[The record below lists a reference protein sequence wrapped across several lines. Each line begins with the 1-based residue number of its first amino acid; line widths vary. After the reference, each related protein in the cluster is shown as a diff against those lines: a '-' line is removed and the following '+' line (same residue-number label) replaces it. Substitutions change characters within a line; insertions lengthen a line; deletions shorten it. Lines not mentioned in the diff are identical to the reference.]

1 LVSNGIV
8 SLHNR
13 SMKDSDPAAAL
24 DVTVCNLAAGKVVFD
39 RYVLTRILGHGG
51 MGIVWLARDG
61 ELERDVALKFLPEPI
76 VRDRAVLTDL
86 KRETRRC
93 LDLTHPHI
101 VRIHDFVQDAET
113 ACISMEFVDG
123 DTLSNMRSDKSSS
136 VFEPEEL
143 GSWTRQLCDA
153 LDYAHKRARIVHR
166 DLKPSNLMV
175 NSKHDLKVTDFGIAR
190 SLSDSVSKLTMAR
203 GTSGTL
209 VYMSPQQL
217 DGERASHLDDVY
229 SLGATLYELLTSRP
243 PFYSGGLER
252 QIHQR
257 IPPSIKH
264 RREEL
269 DMTST
274 EALPLEWETT
284 IAACLAKDPAQ
295 RPSSAGDVASRLGL
309 LGQFPP
315 PSHRPVP
322 SKTAPVS
329 GRASLR
335 EKKGLLAGVLVTLL
349 LTGVLARWW
358 FGHEQ
363 PRQETQRRQA
373 STEQGEKNQSDSEA
387 ARRQEK
393 AEQERR
399 EYERKVTAEKEALA
413 AAQRRKE
420 EEAATLTAQHRKE
433 EEAATLAAQRRKE
446 EEARRAALPN
456 MNKQISGI
464 YTYGPGYAAA
474 QRGKSVVF
482 ELKSVQEDGSNRFE
496 GVMNE
501 PHTDFGTPMDKR
513 LWADVRGE
521 ILSNSSTVKVR
532 FTKTY
537 RYFQQASVIYE
548 GNFDPS
554 TGEIT
559 GTWKFSTGGA
569 RETGTFTMK

>member
-1 LVSNGIV
+1 MAL
-8 SLHNR
+8 SLCTIEG
-13 SMKDSDPAAAL
+13 MTDPDPAAAL
-24 DVTVCNLAAGKVVFD
+24 DATVCNFAAGKVVFD

-51 MGIVWLARDG
+51 MGVVWLARDR
-61 ELERDVALKFLPEPI
+61 ELERDVALKFLPELI

-86 KRETRRC
+86 KRETRRS

-123 DTLSNMRSDKSSS
+123 DTLSNLRSDKSSG

-143 GSWTRQLCDA
+143 GPWTRQLCDA
-153 LDYAHKRARIVHR
+153 LDYAHSRARIVHR
-166 DLKPSNLMV
+166 DLKPSNMMV

-269 DMTST
+269 DVAST
-274 EALPLEWETT
+274 KAVPPEWETT

-295 RPSSAGDVASRLGL
+295 RPASAGDVASQLGL
-309 LGQFPP
+309 LGHSPP
-315 PSHRPVP
+315 PLPPRPVP
-322 SKTAPVS
+322 SKTGPVPEKARL
-329 GRASLR
+329 G
-335 EKKGLLAGVLVTLL
+335 EKKGLLAAVLVTLL
-349 LTGVLARWW
+349 ATAVLAGWW
-358 FGHEQ
+358 FGREQ
-363 PRQETQRRQA
+363 PRQETQGPQA
-373 STEQGEKNQSDSEA
+373 LTEQRDKNQSDSEA
-387 ARRQEK
+387 IRRQEK

-399 EYERKVTAEKEALA
+399 EYERKVAVEKEALA
-413 AAQRRKE
+413 AAERRKV
-420 EEAATLTAQHRKE
+420 EEAAA
-433 EEAATLAAQRRKE
+433 LAAQRRKE

-456 MNKQISGI
+456 MNKQISGF
-464 YTYGPGYAAA
+464 YTYGPGYAVS

-482 ELKSVQEDGSNRFE
+482 ELKSVQAEGSNRFE

-521 ILSNSSTVKVR
+521 ILSNGSSVKVR

-537 RYFQQASVIYE
+537 RYFQQTSSIYE

-559 GTWKFSTGGA
+559 GTWKFAQGSG
-569 RETGTFTMK
+569 TGTFTMK